1 MFLHFKII
9 FFLRDYRVVLYE
21 EIITYD
27 KQLHAHTKG
36 MMMMM
41 SLVMMRMM
49 MMLMILMTM
58 TMSFDADE
66 CNDEYVY
73 DEHYDKYEEY
83 GYDEDDDNSDEIML
97 AIMVSMLIELLLLF

>member
-1 MFLHFKII
+1 MFLHLKINFI
-9 FFLRDYRVVLYE
+9 LRDYRVGLYE

-36 MMMMM
+36 MMM
-41 SLVMMRMM
+41 
-49 MMLMILMTM
+49 
-58 TMSFDADE
+58 MSFDADE

-83 GYDEDDDNSDEIML
+83 GYDEDDDNSDKIML
-97 AIMVSMLIELLLLF
+97 AIMVSMLIELLLLLFLFLMMMITLISK